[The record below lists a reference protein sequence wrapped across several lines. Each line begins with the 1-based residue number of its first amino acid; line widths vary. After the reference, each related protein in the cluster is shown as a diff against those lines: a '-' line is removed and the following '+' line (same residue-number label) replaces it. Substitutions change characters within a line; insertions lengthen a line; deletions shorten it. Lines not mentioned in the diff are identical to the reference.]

1 MGRFA
6 STIPFYVR
14 YREPYPPEFF
24 ATIATRLGLTG
35 KERLIDLGCGPAP
48 LAIGFARF
56 VGSCTGVDPE
66 PAMVAAAREQAARA
80 GVALSLLEAT
90 VESLPESIANFDIV
104 TIGRALHWMEP
115 RKTSYVLE
123 HLVAESGR
131 VLLCGASPAKTSA
144 NAWLEAYDRVRKQW
158 SRPGEGPR
166 YSIDAEHWFSGSRF
180 RLLDRIAVRTI
191 HRVTVEELI
200 GRALSKSTTS
210 PELLGERRTRFEEA
224 IAQALRPSAPDGY
237 LDEEIE
243 AVARI
248 FQ

>member
-6 STIPFYVR
+6 STIPFYAR

-24 ATIATRLGLTG
+24 STLAARLGLTG
-35 KERLIDLGCGPAP
+35 KERLLDLGCGPAP
-48 LAIGFARF
+48 LALGFARF

-66 PAMVAAAREQAARA
+66 PGMIAAAHEEAACA
-80 GVALSLLEAT
+80 GVALKLREAT
-90 VESLPESIANFDIV
+90 VESLPESIGKFDIV

-115 RKTSYVLE
+115 RKTRSVLE
-123 HLVAESGR
+123 HLVSESGA

-144 NAWLEAYDRVRKQW
+144 NAWLAAYDQVRKQW

-166 YSIDAEHWFSGSRF
+166 YSVDVEQWFSGSRF
-180 RLLDRIAVRTI
+180 RLVDRIAVPSI

-210 PELLGERRTRFEEA
+210 PQLLGERRTRFEEA
-224 IAQALRPSAPDGY
+224 IAQALRPFAPDGN
-237 LDEEIE
+237 LVEEIE
-243 AVARI
+243 AAARI

>member
-6 STIPFYVR
+6 STISFYVR

-24 ATIATRLGLTG
+24 STIAARLGLTG

-48 LAIGFARF
+48 IALGFARF
-56 VGSCTGVDPE
+56 VASCTGVDPE
-66 PAMVAAAREQAARA
+66 PAMIAAAREEAARA
-80 GVALSLLEAT
+80 GVALSLLEGT
-90 VESLPESIANFDIV
+90 VESLPESIGKFDLV

-115 RKTSYVLE
+115 RKTRSVIE
-123 HLVAESGR
+123 HLVSESGA
-131 VLLCGASPAKTSA
+131 VLLCGSSPAKTSA
-144 NAWLEAYDRVRKQW
+144 NAWLEAYDQIRKQW
-158 SRPGEGPR
+158 SSPGEGPR
-166 YSIDAEHWFSGSRF
+166 YSIDAEQWFSGSRF

-191 HRVTVEELI
+191 HRVTVDELI

-210 PELLGERRTRFEEA
+210 PQLLGERRVHFEEA
-224 IAQALRPSAPDGY
+224 VAQALRPFAPDGN

-243 AVARI
+243 AAARI